1 MNDTKISNSSA
12 GYKIDKVN
20 FVRTGKGIRL
30 RLGPDKI
37 PLSDLKNAPIYKID
51 KVRVEMTDEGPRV
64 IMGPYNTPAGVMEIT
79 MKKEA
84 SALLLQ
90 IEDAEICE
98 KTIKEVVKSMKEK
111 ANEMYKQ
118 GKIITKESDLFSAAE
133 K

>member
-1 MNDTKISNSSA
+1 M
-12 GYKIDKVN
+12 IDKVN

-90 IEDAEICE
+90 TEDAETCK
-98 KTIKEVVKSMKEK
+98 KTITEIVEIMKEK
-111 ANEMYKQ
+111 AEEMYKQ
-118 GKIITKESDLFSAAE
+118 GKIKTKEPDLFTTADTN